1 MDEELFHF
9 PKWQHSTGCDL
20 ALVNLWRK
28 LFAILQF
35 VPTQHKQADFGICT
49 PAVTGTLKG
58 YDQLL
63 NLVLDEAIE
72 FERGTTQT
80 CCIV

>member
-1 MDEELFHF
+1 L
-9 PKWQHSTGCDL
+9 PVLVYL
-20 ALVNLWRK
+20 AAETIVVLAAYPNATR
-28 LFAILQF
+28 
-35 VPTQHKQADFGICT
+35 ADFGICT

-72 FERGTTQT
+72 FERGITRHSLISS
-80 CCIV
+80 CAPKRCKVMHYI